1 MKVMLV
7 SHVSPDSIYG
17 AGSSLRQHMRLL
29 GAHRLTLL
37 SPVHKRAESVESGVE
52 VKKIFSPVTYN
63 NDATHS
69 LFRVWGLSLFSRVAF
84 WFTSPWV
91 IYQLFRTSP
100 DIVHLNS
107 LVLSDFLL
115 LLRFYRLFRKVS
127 IVSHVREML
136 KPSLSAWQ
144 KFLVL
149 TCDHFVFIDKAVQ
162 LRFFSSVGVPK
173 NFDIVQNPF
182 KGSVEVAGGAA
193 GLVVD
198 PEKQVFAMAGR
209 IENGKGVLEICRAF
223 SELESDAAVLVIV
236 GGGAPSCLEE
246 IASLVG
252 SSQGRIVYLGEVK
265 NLQETGFFVRV
276 DFLIRGEPFFCTG
289 RTVYEALYSG
299 GQVILPGH
307 PNNLDE
313 DGILA
318 GFKGSVS
325 FYAPNDFSGLMAIIR
340 ERLQHGKS
348 CEPRDTRSNYV
359 EYSDLLNSI
368 YSKVAK

>member
-29 GAHRLTLL
+29 HTHQLTLL
-37 SPVHKRAESVESGVE
+37 SPVHKRAESVAADVE
-52 VKKIFSPVTYN
+52 VNRVFSPVTYN
-63 NDATHS
+63 NDAAHS
-69 LFRVWGLSLFSRVAF
+69 FFRVWALSLFSRVAF
-84 WFTSPWV
+84 WITSPW
-91 IYQLFRTSP
+91 ILFQLFRSAP

-107 LVLSDFLL
+107 LVLSDFFL
-115 LLRFYRLFRKVS
+115 LLRFYRLFRRVS

-136 KPSLSAWQ
+136 KPSLSSWQ
-144 KFLVL
+144 KFLIS

-162 LRFFSSVGVPK
+162 LRFLSSVGAPK
-173 NFDIVQNPF
+173 NADIVQNPF
-182 KGSVEVAGGAA
+182 QGAVEPVGNPA

-198 PEKQVFAMAGR
+198 PQKRVFAMAGR
-209 IENGKGVLEICRAF
+209 IENGKGVLEICRVF
-223 SELESDAAVLVIV
+223 NELGSDAAVLVIV

-246 IASLVG
+246 LSALV
-252 SSQGRIVYLGEVK
+252 SSSAGRIIYLDEVK
-265 NLQETGFFVRV
+265 NLQETGFFGRV

-299 GQVILPGH
+299 AQVILPGH
-307 PNNLDE
+307 QNNLDE

-318 GFKGSVS
+318 GFRDSVR
-325 FYAPNDFSGLMAIIR
+325 FYAPNDFSGLMGLIS
-340 ERLQHGKS
+340 ELLHQGKS
-348 CEPRDTRSNYV
+348 CKPKDIRSNYV
-359 EYSDLLNSI
+359 EYSERLNSI

>member
-1 MKVMLV
+1 MKVLLV

-29 GAHRLTLL
+29 GTHRLTLL
-37 SPVHKRAESVESGVE
+37 SPVHKRAESVGAEVE
-52 VKKIFSPVTYN
+52 VNKIFSPVTYN
-63 NDATHS
+63 NDAKHS
-69 LFRVWGLSLFSRVAF
+69 FFRVWGLSLFSRVAF
-84 WFTSPWV
+84 WATSPWV
-91 IYQLFRTSP
+91 LFQLFRTSP

-115 LLRFYRLFRKVS
+115 LLRFYRLFRNVS

-144 KFLVL
+144 KFLIL
-149 TCDHFVFIDKAVQ
+149 TCDHFVFIDKAVE
-162 LRFFSSVGVPK
+162 LRFLSSVGPPK
-173 NFDIVQNPF
+173 DADIVQNPF
-182 KGSVEVAGGAA
+182 KGVVETTDAPA
-193 GLVVD
+193 GLVVGAQ
-198 PEKQVFAMAGR
+198 KQVFAMAGR

-223 SELESDAAVLVIV
+223 YQLESDAAVLVIV
-236 GGGAPSCLEE
+236 GGGAPLCLEE
-246 IASLVG
+246 LDALVG
-252 SSQGRIVYLGEVK
+252 SSAGRIVYLGEVK
-265 NLQETGFFVRV
+265 NLQETGFFGRV

-307 PNNLDE
+307 QDNLDE

-318 GFKGSVS
+318 GFSDSVR
-325 FYAPNDFSGLMAIIR
+325 FYAPNDFSGLMSIIS
-340 ERLQHGKS
+340 ELLHHGKL
-348 CEPRDTRSNYV
+348 CTPRDVRSNYV

-368 YSKVAK
+368 YSKVVK